1 MVSAVFFFLQV
12 TKVPNNAEILHFY
25 LRITK
30 NSRIFAQ
37 IFVL

>member
-30 NSRIFAQ
+30 NSRIFARY
-37 IFVL
+37 FGL